1 MNRTFVSLATA
12 ALLATTTASAQGTG
26 QGPVAHACASE
37 INQYCAHLSHGAGA
51 VRSCLHS
58 HRKSLSHDCRQALDH
73 TGYGKG
79 WR

>member
-1 MNRTFVSLATA
+1 MNKILVSLATA
-12 ALLATTTASAQGTG
+12 ALLAATAASAQGTG

-37 INQYCAHLSHGAGA
+37 INQYCAHLSHGARA

-58 HRKSLSHDCRQALDH
+58 HRKALSHNCRSALDH
-73 TGYGKG
+73 TYGKG